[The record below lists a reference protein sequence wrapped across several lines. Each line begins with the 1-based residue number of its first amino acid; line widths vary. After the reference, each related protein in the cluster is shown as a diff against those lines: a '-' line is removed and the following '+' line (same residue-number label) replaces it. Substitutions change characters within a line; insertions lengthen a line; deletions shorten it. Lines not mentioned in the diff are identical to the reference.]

1 MNFPLE
7 AFTTVS
13 AANPWTYVVFG
24 GIGFAFGYTLEMA
37 GFGDSRKLAA
47 QFYFKEM
54 TVLKV
59 MFTAIAVAM
68 TLLFGAVG
76 LGLIDFNLVW
86 VNPTYLG
93 SGIVGGLIMGVGF
106 IVGGFCPTTSLASA
120 STGRIDGMLFM
131 LGGFVGAFLFGET
144 ERYFD
149 HWYNNAGYYGRLTLD
164 QVLGV
169 SPSTL
174 VLIIV
179 LLALFL
185 FWGGEQLERVFGHKD
200 LSREP
205 RLRKLGAAGLF
216 AAALGVLVLG
226 SPSIE
231 DRYER
236 LSFKRTEVIKQADAD
251 PKLLGDIA
259 RLPGTMPKLV
269 DATPKRVDAK
279 PKTVTRVYSAN
290 EMLAKRLVFTSP
302 AEAFKARYQ
311 QAINPVYL
319 DVRSE
324 SDYNL
329 YHLVDSINVPLE
341 RLAEVVP
348 DLLSEPPANT
358 VFITISNDEVAAVE
372 AWRLLVASRVQNVY
386 ILEGGINNWIAV
398 FGAKDPSLK
407 PLASAGEDQ
416 LRYLFPAALGS
427 RYKSCSPSPIEY
439 EKLDFQ
445 AKIVLQLKRDKSGGG
460 CG

>member
-1 MNFPLE
+1 MTFPLE
-7 AFTTVS
+7 AFTAVS

-24 GIGFAFGYTLEMA
+24 LVGFAFGYTLEMA

-47 QFYFKEM
+47 QFYFKEL

-76 LGLIDFNLVW
+76 LGLVDFNLVW

-144 ERYFD
+144 EHSFD

-164 QVLGV
+164 QALGI
-169 SPSTL
+169 SAPAL
-174 VLIIV
+174 VVIIV
-179 LLALFL
+179 LAALFM
-185 FWGGEQLERVFGHKD
+185 FWGAEQLERTFGGKD
-200 LSREP
+200 LGQEP
-205 RLRKLGAAGLF
+205 GWRKAG
-216 AAALGVLVLG
+216 AAALLAAAVGVLALG
-226 SPSIE
+226 TPTLE
-231 DRYER
+231 DRYEQ
-236 LSFKRTEVIKQADAD
+236 LSFKRTEVVK
-251 PKLLGDIA
+251 KEG
-259 RLPGTMPKLV
+259 
-269 DATPKRVDAK
+269 ATPV
-279 PKTVTRVYSAN
+279 TSTRVYSADG
-290 EMLAKRLVFTSP
+290 MLVQRLVFISP

-311 QAINPVYL
+311 QAMKPVYL

-329 YHLVDSINVPLE
+329 YHLADSVNVPLQ
-341 RLAEVVP
+341 RLAAIVP
-348 DLLSEPPANT
+348 DLLVEPPANT
-358 VFITISNDEVAAVE
+358 VFITISNDEAAAAA
-372 AWRLLVASRVQNVY
+372 AWKLLVASKVQNVY
-386 ILEGGINNWIAV
+386 ILEGGVNRWIAT
-398 FGAKDPSLK
+398 FGTGDAKLQ
-407 PLASAGEDQ
+407 PLANAGDDQ
-416 LRYLFPAALGS
+416 LRYAFTAALGS
-427 RYKSCSPSPIEY
+427 RYKSCAPSPMDY
-439 EKLDFQ
+439 EHLAFEPR
-445 AKIVLQLKRDKSGGG
+445 IVLQLKRDKSGGG